1 MILRVVHCAPLAT
14 LSWSDLITIK
24 VASRTETRTTLFSS
38 AVDAISAGV
47 SAREKIFVGGHAEE
61 RRSARRV
68 EDLGGLEPPVAEQMS
83 RRSSQEKA
91 MANSSG
97 SYGVIVV
104 VWMVVIVKKV
114 LCERRKNPHH
124 PHHHQ

>member
-91 MANSSG
+91 IANSR

-104 VWMVVIVKKV
+104 V
-114 LCERRKNPHH
+114 
-124 PHHHQ
+124 